1 MIAVPL
7 AAQTGLGVVRGTVQD
22 ASKAVVPKAKAVLTG
37 TATGIE
43 RATVTNSDGIY
54 HFESVPVG
62 QYKLVIEAVGFKKWE
77 GTLTVQAGQTV
88 SIDPAMEVGSLANTV
103 EVTGA
108 GAMIET
114 QGGQVS
120 DVKDA
125 LTIHNL
131 PLNGRQLSSLF
142 DLTPGVVGGG
152 NPRTNGMKVGSTE
165 MVLDGM
171 SYSDRFGGGI
181 SRVQPGL
188 DTVQEFRVETAGSG
202 AQFSRPATIEMVTR
216 SGTNQL
222 HGAGFETFRSNA
234 DGLRARQRQDGNTAA
249 KYIRNEYGGYL
260 SGPVWIPKLYNGKNR
275 TFWFFDY
282 EGLKLRQ
289 NRFATTAVPT
299 AAIWNG
305 DLSSITDTNGDRFT
319 IYDPATTTGPN
330 GVRSPFPNNVIPAG
344 RISQTAKTFQT
355 VTPTPNS
362 AAM

>member
-1 MIAVPL
+1 MFSGASLRCFGISAMISAMIAVPL

-22 ASKAVVPKAKAVLTG
+22 ASKAVVPNAKAILNG

-43 RATVTNSDGIY
+43 RATITNSDGIY

-62 QYKLVIEAVGFKKWE
+62 PYKLVIEAVGFKKWE

-131 PLNGRQLSSLF
+131 PLNGRQLSTLF

-171 SYSDRFGGGI
+171 SYVGPLWRRDIARAAR
-181 SRVQPGL
+181 SRY
-188 DTVQEFRVETAGSG
+188 
-202 AQFSRPATIEMVTR
+202 
-216 SGTNQL
+216 
-222 HGAGFETFRSNA
+222 GAGIPCGDGRLRRAVLASRHHRDGHPERHQSA
-234 DGLRARQRQDGNTAA
+234 SRRGLR
-249 KYIRNEYGGYL
+249 
-260 SGPVWIPKLYNGKNR
+260 
-275 TFWFFDY
+275 
-282 EGLKLRQ
+282 
-289 NRFATTAVPT
+289 
-299 AAIWNG
+299 
-305 DLSSITDTNGDRFT
+305 DLSL
-319 IYDPATTTGPN
+319 
-330 GVRSPFPNNVIPAG
+330 
-344 RISQTAKTFQT
+344 
-355 VTPTPNS
+355 
-362 AAM
+362 